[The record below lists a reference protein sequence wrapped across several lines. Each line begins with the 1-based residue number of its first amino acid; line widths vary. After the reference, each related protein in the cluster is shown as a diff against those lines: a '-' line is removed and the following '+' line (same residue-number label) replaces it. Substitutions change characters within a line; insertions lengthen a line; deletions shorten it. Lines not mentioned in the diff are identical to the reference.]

1 MVCFIGVRSSVS
13 RMALTVKVSPLVRM
27 PRITGRQ
34 VYLARRSEGARLHAG
49 VDLASPP
56 GTVVRAP
63 EAGTVAVVGVADSLP
78 PTDGWRWRGYGPEI
92 VLLRGESGTWHLLAH
107 LRNARVAVGERVE
120 AGGTVGEISHL
131 RHVHW
136 EVLTRARPA
145 RGQAVAEI
153 SLDPLAW
160 LADSEVPYDGRAPE
174 APSADLRTPQAHR
187 VPQARPTPPPVSTG
201 GQPQEPEDS
210 HGSQSRS

>member
-1 MVCFIGVRSSVS
+1 MDGERGCGLDVGGVAV
-13 RMALTVKVSPLVRM
+13 AVKVSPLARM
-27 PRITGRQ
+27 PRVTGRQ

-56 GTVVRAP
+56 GTLVRAP

-92 VLLRGESGTWHLLAH
+92 VLLRGDSGRWHLLSH

-120 AGGTVGEISHL
+120 AGATVGEISHL

-136 EVLTRARPA
+136 EVLTRARPG

-160 LADSEVPYDGRAPE
+160 LADSDVPYDGRAPE
-174 APSADLRTPQAHR
+174 VPSADLRTPQAHR
-187 VPQARPTPPPVSTG
+187 VPRARPTSPPVSPG
-201 GQPQEPEDS
+201 GQPQEPEES
-210 HGSQSRS
+210 HGPQSRS

>member
-1 MVCFIGVRSSVS
+1 M
-13 RMALTVKVSPLVRM
+13 KVSPLARM
-27 PRITGRQ
+27 PRVQGRQ
-34 VYLARRSEGARLHAG
+34 AYLARRSEGARLHAG

-56 GTVVRAP
+56 GTLVRAP
-63 EAGTVAVVGVADSLP
+63 EAGVVAVVGFADSLP

-92 VLLRGESGTWHLLAH
+92 VLLRGDSGRWHLLSH

-120 AGGTVGEISHL
+120 AGATVGEISHL

-136 EVLTRARPA
+136 EVLTRARPG

-174 APSADLRTPQAHR
+174 APSSDLRTPAAHR
-187 VPQARPTPPPVSTG
+187 VPRTRPTSPPEAPG
-201 GQPQEPEDS
+201 GQPKEEDN
-210 HGSQSRS
+210 GPQSRS